1 MNQETINKSEWMNPA
16 NWTGPKWLSVYFSK
30 RDSRVWVPK
39 QIPALG
45 WTLNLGQRGG
55 VFWMTAFVIG
65 LPLSVIAIFVFA
77 AGGR

>member
-1 MNQETINKSEWMNPA
+1 MNQDTINETECTNPA

-45 WTLNLGQRGG
+45 WTLNLGQPGG
-55 VFWMTAFVIG
+55 VFWMTAFIVG
-65 LPLSVIAIFVFA
+65 LPLSILAIFVLAA
-77 AGGR
+77 AGR